1 MIKYLFADRDG
12 TLIFDKHY
20 LCDPE
25 QVELIPGTGNSL
37 YLLRNNAIKIFIVTN
52 QSGIGRGYFTEK
64 ELAACQKK
72 LEDELR
78 KFGVSVEDTAYC
90 PHGPDEECS
99 CRKPN
104 LGMWDYLSAKHGLNP
119 AECAMIG
126 DKKEDVLFGIK
137 AGFAYSCLVLTGKGE
152 KTAKDCHI
160 PCGPNL
166 TEFSSSVFGL
176 EQDRTK
182 CFVSHS
188 LNEFVQFLL
197 KSPNR

>member
-12 TLIFDKHY
+12 TLIYDKHY
-20 LCDPE
+20 LCDPK

-37 YLLRNNAIKIFIVTN
+37 YLLRNNAIKVFIVTN
-52 QSGIGRGYFTEK
+52 QSGIERGYFTEK
-64 ELAACQKK
+64 EFAACQKK
-72 LEDELR
+72 LEEELR
-78 KFGVSVEDTAYC
+78 QFGVSVEDTAYC
-90 PHGPDEECS
+90 PHGPDESCL

-104 LGMWDYLSAKHGLNP
+104 TGMWKLLSEKHRLNP
-119 AECAMIG
+119 GECAMIG
-126 DKKEDVLFGIK
+126 DKKEDVLFGIN

-160 PCGPNL
+160 PCSLPL
-166 TEFSSSVFGL
+166 TEFSASVFGV
-176 EQDRTK
+176 EQSQTK

-188 LNEFVQFLL
+188 LNEFVQFLI